1 MGEVWEQS
9 RRMALA
15 IAVGPFVEVS
25 RERLQGVRQRIERV
39 WNERVVPLAERYE
52 SQRQA
57 RRQVRDTIC
66 SFGLLSYEI
75 HICIISLGGD
85 HALWVTVGGRGR

>member
-1 MGEVWEQS
+1 
-9 RRMALA
+9 MALA

-52 SQRQA
+52 RERQA
-57 RRQVRDTIC
+57 RRQVRSMIC
-66 SFGLLSYEI
+66 SLALLSCNLYRGVRV
-75 HICIISLGGD
+75 CLQTAFLISTCASWLIVD
-85 HALWVTVGGRGR
+85 E